1 LDATIT
7 GDWFTITFK
16 FTDGKYPLLDRF
28 ITDARAMAIVNRK
41 QLLKECK
48 RLLPAANKKYKGCRV
63 AVNEVVALDVCNG
76 FTGSVDCESIA
87 DCNFGINLA
96 YMIDALSSSA
106 DEMITI
112 AANLESESND
122 VTDTIQF
129 QSTKHTTIVL
139 PMLM

>member
-1 LDATIT
+1 
-7 GDWFTITFK
+7 
-16 FTDGKYPLLDRF
+16 
-28 ITDARAMAIVNRK
+28 M
-41 QLLKECK
+41 
-48 RLLPAANKKYKGCRV
+48 
-63 AVNEVVALDVCNG
+63 DVCNG